1 VELSRKR
8 LATYGLF
15 GAAALVFLATLT
27 AAAVYLSAAFVVHY
41 AKLPAQAASGGQ
53 HAATRPAAR

>member
-1 VELSRKR
+1 MELSRKR

-41 AKLPAQAASGGQ
+41 ARLPAHPALGGKQAPM
-53 HAATRPAAR
+53 RPVAR